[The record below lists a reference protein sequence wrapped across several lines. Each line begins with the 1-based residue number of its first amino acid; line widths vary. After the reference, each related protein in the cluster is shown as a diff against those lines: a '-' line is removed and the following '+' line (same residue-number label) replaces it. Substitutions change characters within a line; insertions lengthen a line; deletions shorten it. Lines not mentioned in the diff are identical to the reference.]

1 MLLSPFVSTP
11 STSSVD
17 SLPRTSDLHR
27 NHPIFPSGFAF
38 QLSIRDRD
46 HPTRNPLH
54 VGTFGFTA
62 EWFLTILFVTH
73 VNILTSD
80 RRLPRLW
87 ISPHSTGIEIL
98 PTSFTLYRTFYYLPN
113 PFGSEITA
121 SASYLV
127 SCISGAKPLIL
138 YVVTRFLTD
147 GCFQAHRQVVIGISL
162 PFALSMKFETLS
174 IDLGCFPLNA
184 QYLSTAVGL
193 RSLFPDNS
201 IHSLH
206 LIGTL

>member
-1 MLLSPFVSTP
+1 L
-11 STSSVD
+11 D
-17 SLPRTSDLHR
+17 S
-27 NHPIFPSGFAF
+27 
-38 QLSIRDRD
+38 
-46 HPTRNPLH
+46 
-54 VGTFGFTA
+54 
-62 EWFLTILFVTH
+62 ILFVTH
-73 VNILTSD
+73 VNIPTSD
-80 RRLPRLW
+80 RRLPRLR

-127 SCISGAKPLIL
+127 SCISGARSLIL
-138 YVVTRFLTD
+138 YVVTRFFTD

-174 IDLGCFPLNA
+174 IDLGCFPLNV

-193 RSLFPDNS
+193 RLLLFQVHSQFTPDRYTLTCPHWYRALPPWKLDFSPNGHCFNS
-201 IHSLH
+201 FRRKQAI
-206 LIGTL
+206 T